1 MNIVEIQNYI
11 NLELRKLGIV
21 EIGNCG
27 NRELWKVEHFGK
39 RTKCYPIFY
48 KFYLNGHFA
57 ERERSEYI
65 WQLFI
70 EMMVIHSCMAM
81 ASNSMDQHTY
91 SRIDSRVGLHP
102 V

>member
-1 MNIVEIQNYI
+1 MWKSGIMESRTFWKENKMLS
-11 NLELRKLGIV
+11 NLLQVLPKWPLCR
-21 EIGNCG
+21 
-27 NRELWKVEHFGK
+27 
-39 RTKCYPIFY
+39 
-48 KFYLNGHFA
+48 